1 MKKKLGQLAA
11 TSICGNDISSS
22 CLYVSGISILYAG
35 QYAWISLLMVSLVLF
50 LFRRIYGEVVG
61 ALPLNGGAYNALLN
75 TTKKSTASFAASLTV
90 LSYMATA
97 VISASEAI
105 KYAHGLWGA
114 IPVMYATIFLLLVFM
129 GLVILG
135 IGESS
140 KVATIIF
147 LFHLGSLVLLCGFC
161 LYFFFQS
168 GFQVLSAN
176 FKTPVVGSI
185 PNALF
190 FGFAAAMLGISGFES
205 SANYVEEQKKG
216 VFPKTLRNMWI
227 IVTVFNPLIAFL
239 ALAIIPM
246 SVIHAH
252 GETLLSHMGMLAGG
266 SWLSYLISIDAA
278 LVLSG
283 AVLTSFVGVGG
294 LVERM
299 ALDRILPKFLIKKNK
314 RGSTYF
320 IAITFFLLC
329 SSILFITRGNLAEL
343 AGVYTIA
350 FLGVMILFGLGNL
363 LLKINRR
370 KLPRPERATW
380 SAVIVAIFGVGIAVL
395 GNITLN
401 PHYLQIFLDYLIP
414 TLVIVGFMLFRIRI
428 LKVALFF
435 LDYITPDKNS
445 IFREWNSEIKRTIR
459 RINDQQFV
467 FFTNHDD
474 VATLNRVLRYIT
486 ANEHTRR
493 LKIVSVLAPD
503 EKLTEL
509 FKQDIEMLDRSW
521 PSIEIELVEEY
532 GEFCPQKIKELS
544 KKWQIPTNY
553 MFIGSPGQ
561 DFPYELWELGEVRL
575 II

>member
-50 LFRRIYGEVVG
+50 LYRRIYGEVVG

-97 VISASEAI
+97 VISASVAI
-105 KYAHGLWGA
+105 KYAHGLWGS
-114 IPVMYATIFLLLVFM
+114 IPIMYTTIFLLSIFM
-129 GLVILG
+129 GLVIMG

-140 KVATIIF
+140 KVASAIF

-161 LYFFFQS
+161 LYFFVHNGLQI
-168 GFQVLSAN
+168 LLAN
-176 FKTPVVGSI
+176 FKIPVTGSVS
-185 PNALF
+185 NALF
-190 FGFAAAMLGISGFES
+190 FGFSAAMLGISGFES
-205 SANYVEEQKKG
+205 SANYIEEQKKG
-216 VFPKTLRNMWI
+216 IFPKTLRNMWI

-239 ALAIIPM
+239 ALAIIPLAN
-246 SVIHAH
+246 INAQ
-252 GETLLSHMGMLAGG
+252 GETLLSYMGSLAGG
-266 SWLSYLISIDAA
+266 SWLSYLITIDAA

-283 AVLTSFVGVGG
+283 AVLTAFVGVGG

-299 ALDRILPKFLIKKNK
+299 ALDRILPKFLVKKNK
-314 RGSTYF
+314 RGSSYF

-329 SSILFITRGNLAEL
+329 SSILVITQGNLAEL

-350 FLGVMILFGLGNL
+350 FLGVMILFGMGNL
-363 LLKINRR
+363 LLKINR
-370 KLPRPERATW
+370 KTLPRPERATW
-380 SAVIVAIFGVGIAVL
+380 MAVIFAIFGVGLALI
-395 GNITLN
+395 GNVMLN

-414 TLVIVGFMLFRIRI
+414 TLLIVGFMLFRIRI
-428 LKVALFF
+428 LKVVLFF

-445 IFREWNSEIKRTIR
+445 IFREWNSRIKRTIR

-467 FFTNHDD
+467 FFTKHDD

-493 LKIVSVLAPD
+493 LKIVTVLAQN
-503 EKLTEL
+503 EKLTQL
-509 FKQDIEMLDRSW
+509 FKQDIDMLDRSW

-532 GEFCPQKIKELS
+532 GEFCPKKIMELS
-544 KKWQIPTNY
+544 KKWKIPTNY
-553 MFIGSPGQ
+553 MFIGSPGP
-561 DFPYELWELGEVRL
+561 DFPYELWELGDVRL